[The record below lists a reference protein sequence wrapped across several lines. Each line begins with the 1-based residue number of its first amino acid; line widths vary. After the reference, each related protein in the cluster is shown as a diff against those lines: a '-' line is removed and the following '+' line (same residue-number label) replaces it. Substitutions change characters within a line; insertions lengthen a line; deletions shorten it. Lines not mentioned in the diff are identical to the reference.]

1 MTLLSTQ
8 EPLDVDG
15 LTVPRQLL
23 IAGNWQ
29 DASSN
34 DTVEVINPSDASAI
48 TGIADAD
55 VEDGL
60 AAVDAAAAALPEWAA
75 TPPRRRAEI
84 LRRCFDLMTE
94 RSEQIAHLISLE
106 NGKALAD
113 ARGEVAYAA
122 EFFRWYA
129 EEAVRIIGDVSVSPS
144 GSNRIL
150 VQHQP
155 IGVCV
160 LITPWNFPAAMATR
174 KLAPALAA
182 GCTAV
187 LKPATLTPL
196 TTLAIAQL
204 MIDAGVPAGV
214 VNVITTSKTSDVMTP
229 ILADPRV
236 RKLSFTGSTNVGRH
250 LLRQAAD
257 NVLKCSME
265 LGGNAPF
272 MVFDDADL
280 DLALD
285 GAMIAKMRNGGQACT
300 AANRIYVQRGIHDEF
315 ARRLAERM
323 GAMRVGPGT
332 DPDTEVGPLV
342 DEASVRKVDALVR
355 DAVSQ
360 GARLLAGGKAIDG
373 AGYYYPPTVVTNVPL
388 QARMVSE
395 EIFGPVASVIPF
407 DTEEEVIAAA
417 NDSEYGLAAYVFTED
432 LRRGLRVSE
441 RIESGMVALNRGL
454 VSDPAAPFGGV
465 KQSGLGREGAHQGL
479 LDFTETKYIALDW

>member
-1 MTLLSTQ
+1 MTLLSTH

-29 DASSN
+29 DASGG
-34 DTVEVINPSDASAI
+34 DTVEVINPSDASVI
-48 TGIADAD
+48 TDIADAD

-150 VQHQP
+150 VQHMP

-214 VNVITTSKTSDVMTP
+214 VNIITTSKTSDVMTP

-236 RKLSFTGSTNVGRH
+236 RKLSFTGST
-250 LLRQAAD
+250 
-257 NVLKCSME
+257 E
-265 LGGNAPF
+265 
-272 MVFDDADL
+272 
-280 DLALD
+280 
-285 GAMIAKMRNGGQACT
+285 
-300 AANRIYVQRGIHDEF
+300 
-315 ARRLAERM
+315 RRT
-323 GAMRVGPGT
+323 P
-332 DPDTEVGPLV
+332 
-342 DEASVRKVDALVR
+342 
-355 DAVSQ
+355 
-360 GARLLAGGKAIDG
+360 
-373 AGYYYPPTVVTNVPL
+373 
-388 QARMVSE
+388 
-395 EIFGPVASVIPF
+395 
-407 DTEEEVIAAA
+407 
-417 NDSEYGLAAYVFTED
+417 
-432 LRRGLRVSE
+432 
-441 RIESGMVALNRGL
+441 
-454 VSDPAAPFGGV
+454 PAAPGGRQRAQV
-465 KQSGLGREGAHQGL
+465 LHGTRRQRSVPGLR
-479 LDFTETKYIALDW
+479 

>member
-29 DASSN
+29 DASSS
-34 DTVEVINPSDASAI
+34 DTVEVINPSDASVI
-48 TGIADAD
+48 TYIADAD

-84 LRRCFDLMTE
+84 LRACFDLMTE

-155 IGVCV
+155 IGVSV

-236 RKLSFTGSTNVGRH
+236 RKLSFTGSTSVGRH

-257 NVLKCSME
+257 NVIKCSME

-272 MVFDDADL
+272 LVFDDADL
-280 DLALD
+280 NLALD

-300 AANRIYVQRGIHDEF
+300 AANRIYVQRSIHDEF

-332 DPDTEVGPLV
+332 DAETEVGPLV
-342 DEASVRKVDALVR
+342 DEASVRKVDSLVR

-360 GARLLAGGKAIDG
+360 GARLLAGGQAIDG

>member
-1 MTLLSTQ
+1 MTLLSTS

-29 DASSN
+29 DAS
-34 DTVEVINPSDASAI
+34 DAGTVEVINPSDASVI
-48 TGIADAD
+48 TDIADAD

-60 AAVDAAAAALPEWAA
+60 AAVDAAAAAFPEWAA

-144 GSNRIL
+144 GANRIL
-150 VQHQP
+150 VQHPP

-214 VNVITTSKTSDVMTP
+214 VNIITTSKTNEVMTP

-236 RKLSFTGSTNVGRH
+236 RKLSFTGSTGVGRH

-272 MVFDDADL
+272 LVFDDADL

-332 DPDTEVGPLV
+332 DASTEVGPLV
-342 DEASVRKVDALVR
+342 DEASVRKVDSLVR

-479 LDFTETKYIALDW
+479 LDYTETKYIALDW

>member
-15 LTVPRQLL
+15 LAVPRQLL

-29 DASSN
+29 DASSS
-34 DTVEVINPSDASAI
+34 DTVEVINPSDASVI
-48 TGIADAD
+48 TDIADAD
-55 VEDGL
+55 AEDGL

-84 LRRCFDLMTE
+84 LSRCFDLMTE

-122 EFFRWYA
+122 EFFRWYS

-150 VQHQP
+150 VQHPP

-196 TTLAIAQL
+196 TALAIAQL

-214 VNVITTSKTSDVMTP
+214 VNVITTSKTNEVMTP

-236 RKLSFTGSTNVGRH
+236 RKLSFTGSTSVGRH

-272 MVFDDADL
+272 LVFDDADL

-315 ARRLAERM
+315 AHRLAERM
-323 GAMRVGPGT
+323 GALRVGQGT
-332 DPDTEVGPLV
+332 DADTEVGPLV
-342 DEASVRKVDALVR
+342 DDASVRKVDSLVR

-360 GARLLAGGKAIDG
+360 GARLLSGGEALDG
-373 AGYYYPPTVVTNVPL
+373 AGYYYAPTVVTNVPL
-388 QARMVSE
+388 QARMISE
-395 EIFGPVASVIPF
+395 EIFGPVASIIPF

-417 NDSEYGLAAYVFTED
+417 NDSKDGLAAYVFTED

-454 VSDPAAPFGGV
+454 VSDPAAPFGGA